1 MNAPSVV
8 IIDDDPSLLQ
18 ALPQTLY
25 LRMHDIEVATCDS
38 AQTALV
44 LIQER
49 DYDAIVSDI
58 KMPGM
63 DGLELLERVR
73 EMRPDTPVLLI
84 TGHGDY
90 DLAVRAL
97 RGGAYD
103 YIPKPIDRD
112 SFVAALQR
120 AIQMRQLRR
129 HIAEQHVALA
139 LHAKSLEQLVERRTN
154 ELVQANAIKDK
165 FLNVVSHELQGPL
178 ANLISMA
185 QLLRQ
190 QLEYPE
196 NTETVKQGLGEMEH
210 TLQRT
215 KALVQDL
222 LDTSLLETNMFV
234 LHRNHCNLVE
244 MCRIIL
250 REYASGVGPTLASET
265 LGDPV
270 EAEVDGDRITEALMN
285 LLSNARKF
293 SPKGSPITVT
303 LQRSGY
309 EAVIAVRDEGIGI
322 PAEALPH
329 LFEEFYRVPGTHIQ
343 DGTRAGKGL
352 GLYVAHKIVE
362 RHGGHIE
369 VQSVPGEGSVFSVML
384 PLCINR
390 AAECPDRAVQV
401 PHVPSTW
408 TIIH

>member
-1 MNAPSVV
+1 MDVPGVL

-25 LRMHDIEVATCDS
+25 LRMRDIEVATCDS
-38 AQTALV
+38 VQTALV

-73 EMRPDTPVLLI
+73 ELRPDTPVLLI

-103 YIPKPIDRD
+103 YIQKPIDRD
-112 SFVAALQR
+112 SFIAALQR
-120 AIQMRQLRR
+120 AIQTRQLRR
-129 HIAEQHVALA
+129 RVTEQHVALA
-139 LHAKSLEQLVERRTN
+139 LHARSLEQLVERRTS

-165 FLNVVSHELQGPL
+165 FLKVVSHELQAPL
-178 ANLISMA
+178 TNLIGMT
-185 QLLRQ
+185 QLLSQ
-190 QLEYPE
+190 QLEHAE
-196 NTETVKQGLGEMEH
+196 NTETVKRGLHEMEH
-210 TLQRT
+210 ALQRT
-215 KALVQDL
+215 AVLVQDL
-222 LDTSLLETNMFV
+222 LDTSLMGTNMFV
-234 LHRNHCNLVE
+234 LNRKRCNLVE
-244 MCRIIL
+244 LCRNVL
-250 REYASGVGPTLASET
+250 REYAAGAGPTLASET

-270 EAEVDGDRITEALMN
+270 EAEVDSDRITEVLMN

-303 LQRSGY
+303 VRRSGY
-309 EAVIAVRDEGIGI
+309 EAIIAVHDEGIGI

-329 LFEEFYRVPGTHIQ
+329 IFEQFYRVPGTHIQ
-343 DGTRAGKGL
+343 DGVRAGQGL

-369 VQSVPGEGSVFSVML
+369 VQSVPGEGSVFSVVL
-384 PLCINR
+384 PLCIDQ
-390 AAECPDRAVQV
+390 AAGSTNGAEQA
-401 PHVPSTW
+401 PHAQSVW

>member
-1 MNAPSVV
+1 MDVPSVL

-25 LRMHDIEVATCDS
+25 LRMRDIEVATCDA

-73 EMRPDTPVLLI
+73 ELRPDTPVLLI

-90 DLAVRAL
+90 DLAIRAL

-103 YIPKPIDRD
+103 YIQKPIDRD
-112 SFVAALQR
+112 SFIAALQR
-120 AIQMRQLRR
+120 AIQTRRLRR
-129 HIAEQHVALA
+129 RVTEQHVALA
-139 LHAKSLEQLVERRTN
+139 LHAKSLEQLVERRTS

-165 FLNVVSHELQGPL
+165 FLKVVSHELQVPL
-178 ANLISMA
+178 TNLIGMT

-190 QLEYPE
+190 QLEHPE
-196 NTETVKQGLGEMEH
+196 NTGTVKQGLYEMEH
-210 TLQRT
+210 SLQRT
-215 KALVQDL
+215 AVLVQDL
-222 LDTSLLETNMFV
+222 LDTSLMETNMFV
-234 LHRNHCNLVE
+234 LNRERCNLVE
-244 MCRIIL
+244 LCRNML
-250 REYASGVGPTLASET
+250 REYTAGAGPTLASET

-270 EAEVDGDRITEALMN
+270 EVEADSDRITEVLMN

-303 LQRSGY
+303 VRRSGY
-309 EAVIAVRDEGIGI
+309 DAIIDVRDEGIGI
-322 PAEALPH
+322 PDEALPH
-329 LFEEFYRVPGTHIQ
+329 IFEQFYRVPGTHIQ
-343 DGTRAGKGL
+343 DGVRAGLGL

-369 VQSVPGEGSVFSVML
+369 VQSVPGEGSVFSVVL
-384 PLCINR
+384 PLCIDQ
-390 AAECPDRAVQV
+390 AAENTSGSER
-401 PHVPSTW
+401 VPSEQSAW
-408 TIIH
+408 TIVH